1 MLAINDLSPVA
12 PVAKGGSYPLDGAAR
27 DYERIAIALRAI
39 EEAGPE
45 QPDLSALAAAVGL
58 SPHHFQ
64 RLFRRWVGVSPKRFI
79 QALTLTDAKA
89 RLAASESVL
98 DAAFGAG
105 LSGPSRLHD
114 LFVACEAMTPGEYKA
129 QARELEIRYG
139 FHPSPFGECLIM
151 TTDRGVCGLGFVIGT
166 GEVPRR
172 AAFDDLSGPWSQA
185 RFAEDDEQTGAVAR
199 RIFAPVRAPDTPI
212 TLLLKG
218 TNFQIQVWQ
227 ALLRIPPGCV
237 TTYEEIAK
245 RVDRPNGARAAGGAI
260 ARNQISWIIPCH
272 RVIRKNGAFNHYRWG
287 LERKRAMLGLEAAR
301 FGLAG
306 RAGQPRAVTPA
317 P

>member
-1 MLAINDLSPVA
+1 MLAINDISPEG
-12 PVAKGGSYPLDGAAR
+12 PVPKGVSYPLAGAAR
-27 DYERIAIALRAI
+27 DYERIGMALRAI
-39 EEAGPE
+39 EEAGAE
-45 QPDLSALAAAVGL
+45 QPDLAGLAAAVGL

-79 QALTLTDAKA
+79 QALTLKDAKA

-114 LFVACEAMTPGEYKA
+114 LFVTCEAMTPGEYKA
-129 QARELEIRYG
+129 HGRDLEIRYG

-151 TTDRGVCGLGFVIGT
+151 TTGRGVCGLGFVVGA
-166 GEVPRR
+166 GGAARR
-172 AAFDDLSGPWSQA
+172 AAFDDLSGPWSLA
-185 RFAEDDEQTGAVAR
+185 RFEEDDAATGAVAH
-199 RIFAPVRAPDTPI
+199 RIFAPERAPDTPI

-245 RVDRPNGARAAGGAI
+245 QAGRPKGARAAGSAI

-272 RVIRKNGAFNHYRWG
+272 RVIRKSGAFNHYRWG
-287 LERKRAMLGLEAAR
+287 PVRKRAMLGLEAVR
-301 FGLAG
+301 FGPPDKS
-306 RAGQPRAVTPA
+306 RAATPA

>member
-1 MLAINDLSPVA
+1 MLAINELSPVA
-12 PVAKGGSYPLDGAAR
+12 PMESYPLEGAAR
-27 DYERIAIALRAI
+27 DYERIAMALRAI
-39 EEAGPE
+39 EGAGTE

-64 RLFRRWVGVSPKRFI
+64 RLFRRWVGVSPKRFL

-129 QARELEIRYG
+129 RGRDLEIRYG

-151 TTDRGVCGLGFVIGT
+151 TTDRGVCGLGFVVGA
-166 GEVPRR
+166 GEAARR
-172 AAFDDLSGPWSQA
+172 AAFDDLSRPWSLA
-185 RFAEDDEQTGAVAR
+185 RFARNEAWTGAVAR
-199 RIFAPVRAPDTPI
+199 RVFAPERVPGTPI

-227 ALLRIPPGCV
+227 ALLRIPPACV
-237 TTYEEIAK
+237 TTYGEIAI
-245 RVDRPNGARAAGGAI
+245 RAGRPKGARAAGSAI

-287 LERKRAMLGLEAAR
+287 PERKRAMLGLEAVR
-301 FGLAG
+301 FG
-306 RAGQPRAVTPA
+306 PPDKSRAVTPT

>member
-1 MLAINDLSPVA
+1 MLSINDPPAANDPIAADECL
-12 PVAKGGSYPLDGAAR
+12 LEGAAR
-27 DYERIAIALRAI
+27 DYERIGAALRVI
-39 EEAGPE
+39 EEAGP
-45 QPDLSALAAAVGL
+45 DLTALAAAVGL

-64 RLFRRWVGVSPKRFI
+64 RLFRRWVGVSPKRFM
-79 QALTLTDAKA
+79 QALTLADAKA

-129 QARELEIRYG
+129 RGRELEIHYG

-151 TTDRGVCGLGFVIGT
+151 TTERGVCGLGFVAGA
-166 GEVPRR
+166 GEAARR
-172 AAFDDLSGPWSQA
+172 AAFEDLSRSWRLA
-185 RFAEDDEQTGAVAR
+185 RFAKDDARTGAVAR
-199 RIFAPVRAPDTPI
+199 RIFAPERAPDTPI

-245 RVDRPNGARAAGGAI
+245 RVGRPRGARAAGGAI
-260 ARNQISWIIPCH
+260 AHNQISWIIPCH

-287 LERKRAMLGLEAAR
+287 PERKRAMLGLEAVR
-301 FGLAG
+301 YGPAG
-306 RAGQPRAVTPA
+306 PVGKPGAVTPA

>member
-1 MLAINDLSPVA
+1 MLAINDLSSVA
-12 PVAKGGSYPLDGAAR
+12 PVASSPLDGAAR
-27 DYERIAIALRAI
+27 DYERIGMALRAI
-39 EEAGPE
+39 EEAGTE
-45 QPDLSALAAAVGL
+45 QPDLTALAAAVGL

-64 RLFRRWVGVSPKRFI
+64 RLFRRWVGVSPKRFM

-89 RLAASESVL
+89 RLTASESVL

-105 LSGPSRLHD
+105 LSGPGRLHD

-129 QARELEIRYG
+129 KGRELEIRYG

-151 TTDRGVCGLGFVIGT
+151 TTERGVCGLGFVVGT
-166 GEVPRR
+166 GETARH
-172 AAFDDLSGPWSQA
+172 AAFHDLSRPWRLA
-185 RFAEDDEQTGAVAR
+185 RIAQDEARTGTVAR
-199 RIFAPVRAPDTPI
+199 RIFAPEGAADTPI

-245 RVDRPNGARAAGGAI
+245 RVGRPNGARAAGGAI

-272 RVIRKNGAFNHYRWG
+272 RVIRKSGAFNHYRWG
-287 LERKRAMLGLEAAR
+287 PERKRAMLGLEAVR
-301 FGLAG
+301 FGPVS
-306 RAGQPRAVTPA
+306 QPGAPA

>member
-1 MLAINDLSPVA
+1 MLAIEDLPSMA
-12 PVAKGGSYPLDGAAR
+12 AAEDYPLETASR
-27 DYERIAIALRAI
+27 DYDRIGVALRAI

-45 QPDLSALAAAVGL
+45 HPDLTALAAAVGL

-105 LSGPSRLHD
+105 LSGPGRLHD

-129 QARELEIRYG
+129 RGRELEIRYG

-151 TTDRGVCGLGFVIGT
+151 TTERGVCGLGFVEGV
-166 GEVPRR
+166 GAAARR
-172 AAFDDLSGPWSQA
+172 AAFDDLSGPWSLA
-185 RFAEDDEQTGAVAR
+185 HFTEDDSRTGDIVR
-199 RIFAPVRAPDTPI
+199 RIFAPERAPEAPI

-237 TTYEEIAK
+237 TTYEEVAK
-245 RVDRPNGARAAGGAI
+245 RVERPKGARAAGSAI

-272 RVIRKNGAFNHYRWG
+272 RVIRKNGTFHNYRWG

-301 FGLAG
+301 FGQVGEA
-306 RAGQPRAVTPA
+306 QVITPA